1 LRNIRLQS
9 KRIQMKFEDQL
20 APANLMRADYFCF
33 RVYTADLAFRKV
45 YKPILEA
52 SRSTAVRKSPD
63 YGSL

>member
-1 LRNIRLQS
+1 
-9 KRIQMKFEDQL
+9 MKFEDQL